1 MGIETNNMKKL
12 ALLLFIA
19 AFAACTKFD
28 YPSATPAQQRVLN
41 YVSNAQ
47 FYRENESGRVSIRF
61 YEADM
66 TPKTVRLFNGTEVQA
81 HGQYNVI
88 HYNNWPTFYCYRVAA
103 DGKHLYSA
111 SFMGSGLFDTI
122 SIDIPSD
129 STLVFNGYSYT
140 KK

>member
-1 MGIETNNMKKL
+1 MKKL

-28 YPSATPAQQRVLN
+28 CPSATPAQQRVLN

-47 FYRENESGRVSIRF
+47 FYRENERGRVSIRF
-61 YEADM
+61 YEADV
-66 TPKTVRLFNGTEVQA
+66 TLKPVRLLNGTEVTA
-81 HGQYNVI
+81 CGQYNMI
-88 HYNNWPTFYCYRVAA
+88 YYNHWPTFYCYQVSA

-111 SFMGSGLFDTI
+111 PFMGSGRFDTI
-122 SIDIPSD
+122 SISIHNDT
-129 STLVFNGYSYT
+129 TLVLGDYSYT